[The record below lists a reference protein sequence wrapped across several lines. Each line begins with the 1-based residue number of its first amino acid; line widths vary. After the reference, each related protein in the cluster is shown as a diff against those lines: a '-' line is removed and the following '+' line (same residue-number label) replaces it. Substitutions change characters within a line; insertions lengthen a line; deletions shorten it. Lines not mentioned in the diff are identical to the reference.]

1 MGTHAEDGQAISGRV
16 SAGEMGVRRGPQMA
30 VLPRPSLATKNP
42 GWGQAGA
49 QPLAQEGPGSRWHQ
63 EGVAERAGMGAGR
76 LGEAPEAPLPL
87 WVVLA
92 HLLALPGL
100 HQ

>member
-1 MGTHAEDGQAISGRV
+1 
-16 SAGEMGVRRGPQMA
+16 MA
-30 VLPRPSLATKNP
+30 LLPPPSPATKNP

-49 QPLAQEGPGSRWHQ
+49 RPLAQEGPGSRWHQ
-63 EGVAERAGMGAGR
+63 EGAAERAGVGAGR
-76 LGEAPEAPLPL
+76 LGEGPAVPLPL

-100 HQ
+100 HL

>member
-1 MGTHAEDGQAISGRV
+1 
-16 SAGEMGVRRGPQMA
+16 MA
-30 VLPRPSLATKNP
+30 LLPPPSPATKNP

-49 QPLAQEGPGSRWHQ
+49 RPLAQEGPGSRWHQ
-63 EGVAERAGMGAGR
+63 EGAAERVGVGAGR
-76 LGEAPEAPLPL
+76 LGEGPAVPLPL

-100 HQ
+100 HLQERPDKNHSAHSSLLRDRWA